1 MELGKA
7 SEVLEFDESL
17 MSLRIKSGV
26 KLKGEGTYSLN
37 VNLIDS
43 KLSLSSK
50 SFTVQYLCQENV

>member
-37 VNLIDS
+37 VNLID
-43 KLSLSSK
+43 
-50 SFTVQYLCQENV
+50 

>member
-50 SFTVQYLCQENV
+50 SFTVQYFCQENV